1 MIRHI
6 VMWTLKEEAEGAAAA
21 ENAAVMKEKLEAL
34 NGRIQGLRHL
44 EVSFDIVEAEP
55 ECHVVLCSEHDDED
69 ALQFY
74 QTHPEHQACV
84 AFIKKIAAT
93 RKVLD
98 YAV

>member
-74 QTHPEHQACV
+74 QIHPEHQACV